1 MMCKKRLAHGGC
13 SVIDRFPWDNPHGK
27 TAGAIRLAGGRRE
40 EKYKEKR
47 KPETKPGRCCLEG
60 KGRRQISRKEDNK
73 KGRRSTREWSVSE
86 A

>member
-40 EKYKEKR
+40 EKYKE
-47 KPETKPGRCCLEG
+47 
-60 KGRRQISRKEDNK
+60 RRESQRQNLGDVVLREKEEDK
-73 KGRRSTREWSVSE
+73 
-86 A
+86 